1 MKLKNSYR
9 QAIILKPDYAE
20 AYSNLGGLLF
30 EEKRLE
36 EALDCLENAFNLNPS
51 LKNLSDD
58 LIHVRQV
65 LCEWDKSPQESEEV
79 ITPFS
84 LNALFD
90 SPDIQLRCAELYS
103 KDKFAKSDLL
113 SEIIPYKNHKKIRV
127 GYFSPDFYAHP
138 VSVGVADLFKYHDR
152 SKFEVHAFS
161 FGPETKDDWNTRV
174 RQGVDCYH
182 DVGTMSD
189 KEIALLSRSLEIDIA
204 VDLAGY
210 TKGNRTGVFAM
221 SAAPIQ
227 LVYLGFLGTMGSSY
241 YDYIISDP
249 MMIPEDNKDYYTE
262 NIVYLP
268 SYQVN
273 SNQVTPIDSS
283 FDRHYFG
290 LPEDAFV
297 FCCFNNTFKLTPA
310 VFDSWARILTQVADS
325 VLMLYVVNDR
335 AINNIKNEMNNRGID
350 PTRLIFSGRLGGSKF
365 GS

>member
-1 MKLKNSYR
+1 
-9 QAIILKPDYAE
+9 
-20 AYSNLGGLLF
+20 
-30 EEKRLE
+30 
-36 EALDCLENAFNLNPS
+36 
-51 LKNLSDD
+51 
-58 LIHVRQV
+58 
-65 LCEWDKSPQESEEV
+65 
-79 ITPFS
+79 
-84 LNALFD
+84 
-90 SPDIQLRCAELYS
+90 
-103 KDKFAKSDLL
+103 
-113 SEIIPYKNHKKIRV
+113 
-127 GYFSPDFYAHP
+127 
-138 VSVGVADLFKYHDR
+138 
-152 SKFEVHAFS
+152 
-161 FGPETKDDWNTRV
+161 
-174 RQGVDCYH
+174 
-182 DVGTMSD
+182 MSD

-350 PTRLIFSGRLGGSKF
+350 PTRLIFSGRLGGSKYWSRYQVVDLFLDTFICSGGATLSDALRVGCPVLTYMGNSASSRF
-365 GS
+365 GGSILTSLGLPELVMTKAGEYEELAVHLATHPEELKTLKEKLVANIATERLYDTQRFTHSIEAAYSQMHNRSQKGLGSKDIYIDQTLALEILRNISVDALPHKSTG